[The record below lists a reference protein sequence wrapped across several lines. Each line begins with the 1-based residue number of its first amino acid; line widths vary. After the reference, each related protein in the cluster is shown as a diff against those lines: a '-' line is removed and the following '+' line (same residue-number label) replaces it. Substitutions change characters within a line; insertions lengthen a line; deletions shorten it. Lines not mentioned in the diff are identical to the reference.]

1 LICPTAAAA
10 PFAGAK
16 IAGFWTLRL
25 AWLLPVAAGAF
36 VVASA
41 AEPAAQFDTRI
52 EQGGLA
58 LEASLARA
66 PSAGARDG
74 PLRSDEAVTV
84 RFRVSDRTGKP
95 ITGAFPN
102 GWMML
107 HGPDGGGRADTADAR
122 CRRTLQLLQISSLPD
137 QAEVDLNTFLVLAL
151 NDDATVSVIDPRSGF
166 GGTRLLGLP
175 ALDGVGEDWI
185 QLVDQER
192 LAVTVPDADA
202 VDIVDMR
209 SWNAPIQRVAVAA
222 KPRRLVLQP
231 DRAYFWVDAVDP
243 ATGAAAALAVNADT
257 LAASGRISIGD
268 GPHDFAFTSDS
279 RYLFVAN
286 AGAGTVSV
294 IDVGAFKPIAEI
306 ATGPRPVS
314 LAFSELANAVYV
326 ADADDGSVTVLDA
339 RAHTMR
345 ARIAG
350 APGVTQIRFA
360 EGGRFGFVINKRAD
374 TVTVIDSSRDR
385 AMHTIETPPG
395 QAPDQV
401 SFTSTMA
408 YLRQSISASVLMV
421 PLDQIAGDGGKPP
434 MLEFPAGTKAP
445 AATQRPTPAAGIAST
460 GDRAVVVA
468 NASDREIYYYQ
479 EGLAVPM
486 GSFSN
491 YKRVPRAVMVVRRD
505 LRETEPGVYQTTAKL
520 GRPGSYDLV
529 FRLNQPALYHCFPF
543 EVAPASGAAAR
554 QPPRVVPARPF
565 AAVPAGQS
573 VSLDFV
579 VTDPATGEVVA
590 GLTDLTVL
598 VMTPAWQ
605 TRQVAR
611 PLGNGRYE
619 VNVVVPEPGT
629 YAVAVRSEAAGI
641 HYEPMP
647 GLNITQSP
655 Q

>member
-1 LICPTAAAA
+1 LIYRTVAAACA
-10 PFAGAK
+10 AAK
-16 IAGFWTLRL
+16 IAGCRSLRA
-25 AWLLPVAAGAF
+25 AWLLPLAAGAF
-36 VVASA
+36 VVARA
-41 AEPAAQFDTRI
+41 AEPAAQFEARI
-52 EQGGLA
+52 EQGGLS
-58 LEASLARA
+58 LETSLARA
-66 PSAGARDG
+66 PSAGAREG

-102 GWMML
+102 GWMVL
-107 HGPDGGGRADTADAR
+107 HRPDSGRPADKPDAR

-151 NDDATVSVIDPRSGF
+151 NDDATVSVIDPRNGF

-192 LAVTVPDADA
+192 LAIAVPDADS

-209 SWNAPIQRVAVAA
+209 GWNTPIQRVAVAA
-222 KPRRLVLQP
+222 KPRRLALQP

-243 ATGAAAALAVNADT
+243 ATGGAAALAVNADT
-257 LAASGRISIGD
+257 LAASGRIPIGA

-306 ATGPRPVS
+306 ATGPRPIS

-326 ADADDGSVTVLDA
+326 ADGDDGSVTVLDA
-339 RAHTMR
+339 RSHTAR

-350 APGVTQIRFA
+350 APGVVQIRFA
-360 EGGRFGFVINKRAD
+360 DGGRFAFVVNKHAAS
-374 TVTVIDSSRDR
+374 VTVIDSSLDR
-385 AMHTIETPPG
+385 VSHTIDTPPG

-401 SFTSTMA
+401 SFTATMA
-408 YLRQSISASVLMV
+408 YVRQSTSASVLMV
-421 PLDQIAGDGGKPP
+421 PLDQIAAAGGKLP
-434 MLEFPAGTKAP
+434 MLEFPAGTKPP
-445 AATQRPTPAAGIAST
+445 AATDWPSPAPAIAST

-468 NASDREIYYYQ
+468 NAGDREIYYYQ

-529 FRLNQPALYHCFPF
+529 FRLNQPSLYHCFPF

-554 QPPRVVPARPF
+554 QPPRVMPALPF

-573 VSLDFV
+573 ASLDFV
-579 VTDPATGEVVA
+579 VTDPATGKAVVD
-590 GLTDLTVL
+590 LTDLTVL

-605 TRQVAR
+605 TRQVAT
-611 PLGNGRYE
+611 PLGDGRYE

-629 YAVAVRSEAAGI
+629 YAVAVRSKAAGI
-641 HYEPMP
+641 DYQPMP
-647 GLNITQSP
+647 GLNITKSTP
-655 Q
+655 